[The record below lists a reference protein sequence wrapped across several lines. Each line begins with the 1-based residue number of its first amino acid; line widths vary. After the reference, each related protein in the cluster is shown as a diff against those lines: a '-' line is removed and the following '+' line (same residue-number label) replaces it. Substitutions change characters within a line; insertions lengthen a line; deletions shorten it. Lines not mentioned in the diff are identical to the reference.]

1 MNLKTMIPLGL
12 AVVLGIAAMM
22 IARNVLTKNNT
33 PAEKQETV
41 QIVILTKDL
50 AAGSQITAADL
61 GARKIT
67 GDVSIPGAITNPN
80 EVEGRVLVAQ
90 GVKDSP
96 VLATMLA
103 PKGTVSG
110 LQAVIPDG
118 MRAITIEINEFSGV
132 AGNLVAGCRVDLM
145 TTLTGENGEMTT
157 RTVVQNV
164 KVQSLGIRRPPEGD
178 QPSPGA
184 IRSVTL
190 VATPKEAEAIELAAV
205 AGRAHLL
212 LRSSSD
218 QDRAHTDGVTLSDL
232 RGNRAQAN
240 NAVAK
245 SDPFAPTKENT
256 LTHVSTGSTTQPTE
270 LTNNVFNNTRRR
282 PVQVI
287 RGSSESQVLIEDA
300 PFIKP
305 AAPAQQWM
313 TNASDSVSSVS
324 TVDAPAAE
332 ISEPLEAAETA
343 TVAETAVV
351 TETAA
356 AVATETATA
365 VANEAVADADTD
377 EVEAADTDSAA
388 AEADAAATD
397 ATADAADDLVF
408 ENK

>member
-12 AVVLGIAAMM
+12 AVVLGIAAML
-22 IARNVLTKNNT
+22 IARNVLNKNNT

-41 QIVILTKDL
+41 QVVILTKDL

-61 GARKIT
+61 GARKIA
-67 GDVSIPGAITNPN
+67 GDVSIPGAIMNPT
-80 EVEGRVLVAQ
+80 EVEGRVLVAP

-190 VATPKEAEAIELAAV
+190 VATPREAEAIELAAV

-212 LRSSSD
+212 LRSASD
-218 QDRAHTDGVTLSDL
+218 QDKAHTDGVTLSDL
-232 RGNRAQAN
+232 RGKGAPVSNT
-240 NAVAK
+240 AVAK

-256 LTHVSTGSTTQPTE
+256 LTHVSTGATTQPSE
-270 LTNNVFNNTRRR
+270 LTSSQVFNTVRRR

-287 RGSSESQVLIEDA
+287 RGSAESQVLIEDA
-300 PFIKP
+300 PFARP
-305 AAPAQQWM
+305 AAPAKQWM
-313 TNASDSVSSVS
+313 TNASDSVSSINA
-324 TVDAPAAE
+324 VDAPAAE
-332 ISEPLEAAETA
+332 IAEL
-343 TVAETAVV
+343 AEQTQ
-351 TETAA
+351 AA
-356 AVATETATA
+356 AVAEAAST
-365 VANEAVADADTD
+365 VAVADDADVEAEAVDSDIATADT
-377 EVEAADTDSAA
+377 
-388 AEADAAATD
+388 DAAATD
-397 ATADAADDLVF
+397 ATAAAADDLVF
-408 ENK
+408 DNK